1 MATVRPP
8 RGARQ
13 SRPRDERSA
22 TLAPRRFRRQYPRLF
37 RSHFD
42 EAARRRSSPQ
52 SMSGRNCNM
61 SDWKVLYR
69 DDLDRDRTSRSI
81 SSREA
86 ALKQA
91 RDLYRNQRAEIYRV
105 EGPDGQTLP
114 KEVIMR
120 WVSANK
126 R

>member
-1 MATVRPP
+1 
-8 RGARQ
+8 
-13 SRPRDERSA
+13 
-22 TLAPRRFRRQYPRLF
+22 
-37 RSHFD
+37 
-42 EAARRRSSPQ
+42 
-52 SMSGRNCNM
+52 M

-69 DDLDRDRTSRSI
+69 DGLDRDRTSRSI

-86 ALKQA
+86 ALKQT

-126 R
+126 W